1 MQSSPSQPEKRG
13 SLKRVKFN
21 SNMPQCTVGWRLV
34 LVPGRWSAEES
45 AVEFELELATCNWQR
60 SEVRSSAHKKSIKS
74 EASASSPLCQFAS
87 CYCSCAQF
95 GLCPSVPLSLRPSVR
110 ESIYAPLSQLELEC
124 MRVLAS
130 AFSRINSESCA
141 KRTRQD
147 TKETDAETVRKRERD
162 RERKEGYGTDRLR
175 FACPGPFERV
185 ELSNDFARG
194 WQLMPLHYYTT
205 RYPLPVTRLPVT
217 HPTRLPS

>member
-1 MQSSPSQPEKRG
+1 MHCGVASRAGATKGWG
-13 SLKRVKFN
+13 SGV
-21 SNMPQCTVGWRLV
+21 VG
-34 LVPGRWSAEES
+34 S

-95 GLCPSVPLSLRPSVR
+95 GLCPSVR
-110 ESIYAPLSQLELEC
+110 ESIYAPPSQLELELEC

-147 TKETDAETVRKRERD
+147 TKETDTETVRKKETVRERGGG
-162 RERKEGYGTDRLR
+162 RKGTAQTDCASHVRDLLNVLNFQMTLR
-175 FACPGPFERV
+175 AAG
-185 ELSNDFARG
+185 S
-194 WQLMPLHYYTT
+194 
-205 RYPLPVTRLPVT
+205 
-217 HPTRLPS
+217 

>member
-1 MQSSPSQPEKRG
+1 MG
-13 SLKRVKFN
+13 
-21 SNMPQCTVGWRLV
+21 
-34 LVPGRWSAEES
+34 S

-95 GLCPSVPLSLRPSVR
+95 GLCPSVR
-110 ESIYAPLSQLELEC
+110 ESIYAPPSQLELELEC

-147 TKETDAETVRKRERD
+147 TKETDTETVRKKERVK
-162 RERKEGYGTDRLR
+162 EGGKEGYGTDRLR

-194 WQLMPLHYYTT
+194 WQLMPLHY
-205 RYPLPVTRLPVT
+205 PLPVTGYPVT
-217 HPTRLPS
+217 SYSPHSPSLLVPVPASPYKVEKRG